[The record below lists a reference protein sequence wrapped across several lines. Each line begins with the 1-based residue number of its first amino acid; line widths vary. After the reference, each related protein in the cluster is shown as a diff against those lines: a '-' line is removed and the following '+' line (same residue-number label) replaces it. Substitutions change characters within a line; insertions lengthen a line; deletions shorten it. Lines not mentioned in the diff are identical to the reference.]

1 MKGASIILFSIYL
14 ISYVIIGSN
23 GNYLKHAKKLIKL
36 PVFFKLLRQDCFLKT
51 SKFKSNIA
59 LKLPEMSAFC
69 ICICFPGNH
78 FKN

>member
-36 PVFFKLLRQDCFLKT
+36 PVF
-51 SKFKSNIA
+51 SNYCVKIV
-59 LKLPEMSAFC
+59 F
-69 ICICFPGNH
+69 
-78 FKN
+78 